1 MFIKEN
7 NGQFIFADESKS
19 LKYQKSFDKEIIK
32 KDEEGKEYAEIIQ
45 ELKNVVVFNPQPQ
58 HFIEAGYKEL
68 IMTDLPEIEMNQYI
82 ETVYELKE
90 DKYYEVHNIV
100 EMSNEVNMDE

>member
-45 ELKNVVVFNPQPQ
+45 ELKNVVVFNP
-58 HFIEAGYKEL
+58 
-68 IMTDLPEIEMNQYI
+68 
-82 ETVYELKE
+82 
-90 DKYYEVHNIV
+90 
-100 EMSNEVNMDE
+100 